1 MKAIDM
7 LTWMVNQ
14 AINTEVVSFVSI
26 CEDFDYENYFGYAP
40 KEDVPEGEYVY
51 IYGDTVDQSDI
62 DVLLAST
69 HYDPVRIET
78 DEDDRRNEK
87 KLTIYLFKL
96 ED

>member
-14 AINTEVVSFVSI
+14 TISTEAVSFVSI

-40 KEDVPEGEYVY
+40 KDDVPEGEYLY
-51 IYGDTVDQSDI
+51 IYGDLVDQCDI
-62 DVLLAST
+62 DLLLAST
-69 HYDPVRIET
+69 KAEPVRIET